1 MDLQIAVMVAFA
13 IYTEA
18 DTGIMGVD
26 PTILRYKFAD
36 LDRCETVAQV
46 LEALPIDLHWKWDN
60 YWSIWSADLEE
71 PAPSPEDDQVEI
83 TEKGE
88 LALEDAGGSALPR
101 TITLT
106 EKGEAA
112 AQAAELEIQAEA
124 EAAQQ
129 PVNKPPAGRRA
140 PRKGH

>member
-1 MDLQIAVMVAFA
+1 MDLQIAKLVAFA

-18 DTGIMGVD
+18 DTGIMGVS
-26 PTILRYKFAD
+26 PLVLINKWILLD
-36 LDRCETVAQV
+36 LCQNVEGI
-46 LEALPIDLHWKWDN
+46 EMELPIDLHWKWEN
-60 YWSIWSADLEE
+60 YCSIWGDEIKE
-71 PAPSPEDDQVEI
+71 APKSPEDNKVEI

-88 LALEDAGGSALPR
+88 LALSPSKGAALPH

-112 AQAAELEIQAEA
+112 AQAAELEIKAEA

-129 PVNKPPAGRRA
+129 PIDKPPAAKRGSKKGR
-140 PRKGH
+140 